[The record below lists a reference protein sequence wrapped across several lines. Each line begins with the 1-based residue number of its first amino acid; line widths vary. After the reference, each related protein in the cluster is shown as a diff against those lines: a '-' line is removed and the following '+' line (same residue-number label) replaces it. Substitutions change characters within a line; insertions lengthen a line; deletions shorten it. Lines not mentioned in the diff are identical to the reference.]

1 MTNEE
6 MILALLTQ
14 MQADIGDIKSDVSD
28 LKSDVSNLKSR
39 VGNIELTLENTVTPA
54 LDALAEGQDL
64 LHQKLKELA
73 SREDVDDL
81 RAEVR
86 MLRKVVALHT
96 QEIEDL
102 KQAQ

>member
-6 MILALLTQ
+6 MILTLLSQ
-14 MQADIGDIKSDVSD
+14 MQADIGDIKADMADV
-28 LKSDVSNLKSR
+28 KSHVS
-39 VGNIELTLENTVTPA
+39 NIELTLENTVNPA

-64 LHQKLKELA
+64 LHQKFKELA